1 MLNHQGILPSGT
13 CFAIVWSCMQIKADV
28 VHAAHRTYV
37 IDINRHYHRTS
48 CDTPRHRQAQ
58 RMQLDSLHQE
68 VCSSELGAKTDWIAH
83 CSAISLLSLAA
94 FNNLYF
100 HIFTGF
106 PGVRTLVGTFQRVLW
121 QRYDSSI
128 DASMAPLMQ
137 NSAFACSWHYM
148 DILPNFRMVML
159 LLLDMGLRITV
170 SSSVSKRKVSL
181 FEHTFTKCWN
191 CTKQCKKIG
200 GPQKTIPKTM
210 QYGLGSYKTMQN
222 DSGLTNVADD
232 LSVNHNFSL
241 YLIEIIFC
249 RCDEGF
255 SSIIDWHL
263 CCSEVALGTF
273 AAEVGDKSR
282 ELRRSQDTAR
292 SSCPFAGFCTLHEDI
307 VQSKCHV
314 CSRFVNRS
322 HCKIFQA
329 PASHKLSDIIL
340 LQIYNIILKLESIKF
355 EPSWNPYAIC

>member
-1 MLNHQGILPSGT
+1 
-13 CFAIVWSCMQIKADV
+13 
-28 VHAAHRTYV
+28 
-37 IDINRHYHRTS
+37 
-48 CDTPRHRQAQ
+48 
-58 RMQLDSLHQE
+58 
-68 VCSSELGAKTDWIAH
+68 
-83 CSAISLLSLAA
+83 
-94 FNNLYF
+94 
-100 HIFTGF
+100 
-106 PGVRTLVGTFQRVLW
+106 
-121 QRYDSSI
+121 
-128 DASMAPLMQ
+128 
-137 NSAFACSWHYM
+137 
-148 DILPNFRMVML
+148 ML